1 MKYFQAVLFPD
12 SHSLS
17 HVVLT
22 WPGFIP
28 CPAAGLSIPCSH
40 PFSCSQHLGCAGLP
54 CLSLT
59 QAASRGFHP
68 PGALAALP
76 ASPAEVFALPAPG
89 RDVWISWH
97 SWILHRPPH
106 PRLLLNPRV
115 TLKPFQPFLMDL
127 LFLSVAA
134 ESFWFDFAT
143 WWEKPEHPNSSTGRS
158 LAQSSWI

>member
-54 CLSLT
+54 WFPSPWSTGCPPCLPC
-59 QAASRGFHP
+59 RGVCSP
-68 PGALAALP
+68 CSQKGCLDILAQLDPELP
-76 ASPAEVFALPAPG
+76 TPSWAPLKSQGDFEAIPAFPDG
-89 RDVWISWH
+89 
-97 SWILHRPPH
+97 
-106 PRLLLNPRV
+106 
-115 TLKPFQPFLMDL
+115 FL